1 MLFSISFRT
10 LSLGAEAPA
19 VLGMSPVPRAA
30 AAGSLQLLA
39 YALEAGDK
47 VAESTRKKQPS

>member
-10 LSLGAEAPA
+10 LSLGADASA

-30 AAGSLQLLA
+30 AAGSSQLLA

>member
-1 MLFSISFRT
+1 M
-10 LSLGAEAPA
+10 GADASA
-19 VLGMSPVPRAA
+19 VLGMFPVPRAA
-30 AAGSLQLLA
+30 AAGSSQLLA